1 MNVLGFSGS
10 LRESSLN
17 SALLRAA
24 GELLPA
30 GVALRIAPLSE
41 IPLFGKEAGPEAFP
55 EPVKQL
61 RRSIAEADALLFVT
75 PEYNHS
81 IPGVLKNAIDWA
93 SCPPDQPFAGK
104 PAAILGASS
113 GRLGTVLG
121 QHHLRQMFVYLD
133 VHAVNKPEVFVNAAG
148 EKFDADL
155 RLADE
160 PTRDLVRQL
169 MTALVDWTRL
179 LAAGRVAVA
188 QKR

>member
-1 MNVLGFSGS
+1 MNILGFSGS
-10 LRESSLN
+10 LRETSLN

-24 GELLPA
+24 GKLLPV
-30 GVALRIAPLSE
+30 GVTLQVASLSE
-41 IPLFGKEAGPEAFP
+41 IPLFGKEAGPEGFP
-55 EPVKQL
+55 EAVGQL
-61 RRSIAEADALLFVT
+61 RRAIAEADALLFVT

-133 VHAVNKPEVFVNAAG
+133 VHPVNKPEVYVNAAG
-148 EKFDADL
+148 EKFDAEL
-155 RLADE
+155 RLADQ
-160 PTRDLVRQL
+160 TSRDLVQQL

-179 LAAGRVAVA
+179 LGAGRAAVA
-188 QKR
+188 RAH